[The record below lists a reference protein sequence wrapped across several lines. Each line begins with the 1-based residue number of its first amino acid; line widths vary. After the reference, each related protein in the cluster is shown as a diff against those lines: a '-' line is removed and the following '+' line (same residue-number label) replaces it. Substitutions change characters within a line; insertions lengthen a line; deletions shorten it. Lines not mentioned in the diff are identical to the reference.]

1 MRCYVLLFGH
11 FFAME
16 DIKIF
21 ESNEFGNVRI
31 VLDEKGAPWFVGTDV
46 AKCLGYLKPTDAVR
60 NAVDEEDVIIL
71 SSSCK
76 SSIQFGRS
84 LLNQAVREIRLI
96 NESGVYSLILQSKI
110 KSARSFKRWV
120 TKEVLPSIRET
131 GSYSSLIK
139 LPNFTD
145 PAEAAE
151 AWAKE
156 YRGRVAAEKLAL
168 EEKAK
173 AEEVA
178 KVLESKKED
187 IEFSE
192 SFIMSGESDL
202 LIRDLAK
209 KLEQNDIIISDKC
222 LRDFLVK
229 IKIIVKR
236 IKVNGDWEITANAVK
251 KGFAHYR
258 DKNICTESGK
268 VVYARTIYIT
278 GKGYRYILSSINGS
292 KKSDFILCGGMFR
305 DYGVFAGLESFS
317 HWDN

>member
-1 MRCYVLLFGH
+1 M
-11 FFAME
+11 
-16 DIKIF
+16 
-21 ESNEFGNVRI
+21 
-31 VLDEKGAPWFVGTDV
+31 
-46 AKCLGYLKPTDAVR
+46 
-60 NAVDEEDVIIL
+60 
-71 SSSCK
+71 
-76 SSIQFGRS
+76 
-84 LLNQAVREIRLI
+84 
-96 NESGVYSLILQSKI
+96 
-110 KSARSFKRWV
+110 
-120 TKEVLPSIRET
+120 
-131 GSYSSLIK
+131 
-139 LPNFTD
+139 
-145 PAEAAE
+145 
-151 AWAKE
+151 
-156 YRGRVAAEKLAL
+156 
-168 EEKAK
+168 
-173 AEEVA
+173 A

-278 GKGYRYILSSINGS
+278 GKGYQYILSSINGS

-305 DYGVFAGLESFS
+305 DYGVFAGSESFS

>member
-1 MRCYVLLFGH
+1 M
-11 FFAME
+11 
-16 DIKIF
+16 
-21 ESNEFGNVRI
+21 
-31 VLDEKGAPWFVGTDV
+31 
-46 AKCLGYLKPTDAVR
+46 
-60 NAVDEEDVIIL
+60 
-71 SSSCK
+71 
-76 SSIQFGRS
+76 
-84 LLNQAVREIRLI
+84 
-96 NESGVYSLILQSKI
+96 YSLILQSNI

-251 KGFAHYR
+251 K
-258 DKNICTESGK
+258 
-268 VVYARTIYIT
+268 
-278 GKGYRYILSSINGS
+278 
-292 KKSDFILCGGMFR
+292 
-305 DYGVFAGLESFS
+305 
-317 HWDN
+317 

>member
-1 MRCYVLLFGH
+1 M
-11 FFAME
+11 
-16 DIKIF
+16 
-21 ESNEFGNVRI
+21 
-31 VLDEKGAPWFVGTDV
+31 
-46 AKCLGYLKPTDAVR
+46 
-60 NAVDEEDVIIL
+60 

-222 LRDFLVK
+222 LRDFS
-229 IKIIVKR
+229 
-236 IKVNGDWEITANAVK
+236 
-251 KGFAHYR
+251 
-258 DKNICTESGK
+258 C
-268 VVYARTIYIT
+268 
-278 GKGYRYILSSINGS
+278 
-292 KKSDFILCGGMFR
+292 
-305 DYGVFAGLESFS
+305 
-317 HWDN
+317 